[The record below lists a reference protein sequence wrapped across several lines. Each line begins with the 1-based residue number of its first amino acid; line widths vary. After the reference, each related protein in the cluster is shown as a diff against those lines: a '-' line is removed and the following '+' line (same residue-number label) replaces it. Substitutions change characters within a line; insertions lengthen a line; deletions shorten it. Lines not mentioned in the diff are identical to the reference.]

1 MSYSIPIEVGVR
13 KGALP
18 PTSYKQNLQRDR
30 NFGFPKEEE
39 LLPIVKATFDKTME
53 RTTDRNFV
61 FDYEGDT
68 AYAELKSRRIR
79 HNDYNDIMIG
89 KNKIEFALK
98 CNKKVFLCFNFI
110 DGAYYYEFSKE
121 DIRSQGITYREG
133 GRQDRGKDERKECA
147 FIKTNLLK
155 KF

>member
-1 MSYSIPIEVGVR
+1 MTY
-13 KGALP
+13 A
-18 PTSYKQNLQRDR
+18 QHLQRDL
-30 NFGFPKEEE
+30 NFGLPKEIE
-39 LLPIVKATFDKTME
+39 LLPLIKETFDATME

-68 AYAELKSRRIR
+68 AYAELKSRRIK
-79 HNDYNDIMIG
+79 HNQYSDIMIG

-98 CNKKVFLCFNFI
+98 CNKKVFLCFDFI

-121 DIRSQGITYREG
+121 DIRSQGITFRAG
-133 GRQDRGKDERKECA
+133 GREDRGKDERKECA